1 MKFTVN
7 LVIPDLDQTAEIR
20 EAFRIFDRDGNG
32 FIDSKELKHIVTQM
46 GQVLTNAEADE
57 FMLEADLNG
66 DGKLDFDEFMQMM
79 LKSLNEDWNLQILLL
94 FLAHLIKK
102 EIKIKSQY
110 G

>member
-1 MKFTVN
+1 M
-7 LVIPDLDQTAEIR
+7 LIPDLDQTAEIR

-79 LKSLNEDWNLQILLL
+79 LKSLNED
-94 FLAHLIKK
+94 
-102 EIKIKSQY
+102 
-110 G
+110 

>member
-102 EIKIKSQY
+102 EKK
-110 G
+110 

>member
-66 DGKLDFDEFMQMM
+66 DGKLDFNEFMQMM
-79 LKSLNEDWNLQILLL
+79 LKSLSEDD
-94 FLAHLIKK
+94 
-102 EIKIKSQY
+102 
-110 G
+110 

>member
-66 DGKLDFDEFMQMM
+66 DGKLDFNEFMQMM
-79 LKSLNEDWNLQILLL
+79 MKSLNED
-94 FLAHLIKK
+94 
-102 EIKIKSQY
+102 
-110 G
+110 

>member
-7 LVIPDLDQTAEIR
+7 LAIPDLDQTAEIR

-79 LKSLNEDWNLQILLL
+79 LKSLNED
-94 FLAHLIKK
+94 
-102 EIKIKSQY
+102 
-110 G
+110 

>member
-66 DGKLDFDEFMQMM
+66 DGKLDFNEFMQMM
-79 LKSLNEDWNLQILLL
+79 LKSLNDD
-94 FLAHLIKK
+94 
-102 EIKIKSQY
+102 
-110 G
+110 

>member
-79 LKSLNEDWNLQILLL
+79 LKSLNED
-94 FLAHLIKK
+94 
-102 EIKIKSQY
+102 
-110 G
+110 

>member
-66 DGKLDFDEFMQMM
+66 DGKLDFNEFMQMM
-79 LKSLNEDWNLQILLL
+79 LKSLSDD
-94 FLAHLIKK
+94 
-102 EIKIKSQY
+102 
-110 G
+110 

>member
-7 LVIPDLDQTAEIR
+7 FVIPDLDQTAEIR

-79 LKSLNEDWNLQILLL
+79 LKSLNED
-94 FLAHLIKK
+94 
-102 EIKIKSQY
+102 
-110 G
+110 

>member
-79 LKSLNEDWNLQILLL
+79 MKSLNED
-94 FLAHLIKK
+94 
-102 EIKIKSQY
+102 
-110 G
+110 

>member
-1 MKFTVN
+1 MFKHLKTCLTFSKCTDSTSHSHGMKFTVN

-79 LKSLNEDWNLQILLL
+79 LKSLNED
-94 FLAHLIKK
+94 
-102 EIKIKSQY
+102 
-110 G
+110 

>member
-1 MKFTVN
+1 MFLPDSHRMKFTVN

-79 LKSLNEDWNLQILLL
+79 LKSLNED
-94 FLAHLIKK
+94 
-102 EIKIKSQY
+102 
-110 G
+110 

>member
-1 MKFTVN
+1 MKVTVN

-79 LKSLNEDWNLQILLL
+79 LKSLNED
-94 FLAHLIKK
+94 
-102 EIKIKSQY
+102 
-110 G
+110 

>member
-102 EIKIKSQY
+102 K
-110 G
+110 

>member
-66 DGKLDFDEFMQMM
+66 DGKLDFNEFMQMM
-79 LKSLNEDWNLQILLL
+79 LKSLNEDD
-94 FLAHLIKK
+94 
-102 EIKIKSQY
+102 
-110 G
+110 